1 MISSET
7 IFGLA
12 GLLAPLLLA
21 CLVFVVWRQRRALN
35 SRPPSNVPTRA
46 LDLIPWVRLFA
57 AEDFLLLAS
66 RPALRHRLRR
76 NRNRVARLYLRDL
89 ERHCREL
96 RRVAPLMAPAHTEA
110 LWLEMLKLAF
120 LSKVLRVQLL
130 LGGGPLPGAM
140 CRSVAGIVKVLE
152 HAYQVGTPLESPRA
166 LRYRF

>member
-1 MISSET
+1 MTSSET

-21 CLVFVVWRQRRALN
+21 CLVFVVWRQRRGLIAQ
-35 SRPPSNVPTRA
+35 PPSNVPTRA
-46 LDLIPWVRLFA
+46 LNLIPWVRLFA
-57 AEDFLLLAS
+57 AEDFLLLAG
-66 RPALRHRLRR
+66 RPALRHRLRC

-96 RRVAPLMAPAHTEA
+96 RRVGPSMAPADTEV
-110 LWLEMLKLAF
+110 LCLQMLKLAF
-120 LSKVLRVQLL
+120 FSQVLRAQLL

-140 CRSVAGIVKVLE
+140 CRSVAGIVRVLE
-152 HAYQVGTPLESPRA
+152 RAYQVETPIESPSV